1 MAVITDRVLVEKVLA
16 DAKDKGC
23 SVALFC
29 TASPWNNE
37 AILKACQ
44 DFGRKHGIEH
54 VPVIVGM
61 TGSYRH
67 MQQCK
72 RVTMSH
78 DLKTGFLTIL
88 DSPHELAGRK
98 DSPYY
103 DVLVMPQLDHGDP
116 EADEWIFKY
125 GIEYLAGVMFD
136 CQRFPYEK
144 NVEMTKEYIKNYGK
158 QVMVESAMEELSVLG
173 HYANENKD
181 ENYVER
187 AVAYMKETGTD
198 FLVADLGTEQQST
211 GMNAVYLK
219 DRARMLTAALGEKK
233 LVLHGVSSLP
243 ADQITGLA
251 DDGIVKVNMWTR
263 IAREAGQ
270 YAAAKIKER
279 EEDMAKGV
287 FDACDPQTYIND
299 ATTKAVEIMEEH
311 LAYFNYGK
319 LAD

>member
-1 MAVITDRVLVEKVLA
+1 MAIVTDRVLVEKVLQE
-16 DAKDKGC
+16 AKDKGT

-44 DFGRKHGIEH
+44 NFGRKHNIEH

-78 DLKTGFLTIL
+78 DLKTGFLTL
-88 DSPHELAGRK
+88 LSNLHELAGRK

-116 EADEWIFKY
+116 EADEWIFKV
-125 GIEYLAGVMFD
+125 GIEKLAGVMFD

-144 NVEMTKEYIKNYGK
+144 NVEMTKAYIKEYGK
-158 QVMVESAMEELSVLG
+158 QVMVESAMEELAVLG
-173 HYANENKD
+173 HSVNENKD
-181 ENYVER
+181 ADYVDR
-187 AVAYMKETGTD
+187 AVRYMKETGTD

-211 GMNAVYLK
+211 STHAVYLK

-243 ADQITGLA
+243 AEQITGLA
-251 DDGIVKVNMWTR
+251 EDGIVKVNMWTR

-270 YAAAKIKER
+270 YAAAKIRER
-279 EEDMAKGV
+279 EAEMEQGI

-299 ATTKAVEIMEEH
+299 AAAKAIEIMEEH